1 MLNIGDRPTVEG
13 GKKTI
18 EAHLIDFQGDL
29 YGQELTV
36 YFEAFLREEKKFA
49 SLDDLKNQ
57 LMLDREQA
65 IFIL

>member
-1 MLNIGDRPTVEG
+1 
-13 GKKTI
+13 
-18 EAHLIDFQGDL
+18 LIDFQGDL